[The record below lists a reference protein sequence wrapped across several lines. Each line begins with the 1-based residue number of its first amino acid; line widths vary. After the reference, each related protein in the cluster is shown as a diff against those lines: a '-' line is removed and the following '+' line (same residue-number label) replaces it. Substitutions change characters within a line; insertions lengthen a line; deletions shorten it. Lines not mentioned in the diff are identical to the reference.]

1 MGRLED
7 RSIAKKEKNSLAGLC
22 KVQKRFIPELFDFFE
37 ETKDPRN
44 PAYITYPNRVMLGQM
59 YFKGIAGLVSM
70 QGMTSCFN
78 DEQIAK
84 NLSRIC
90 GNKELDMLPHHVT
103 ENEYLERL
111 EPDET
116 QGILHRIAKQ
126 MIRRKTFC
134 DARFQKKWLVIIDGT
149 QLYSGGRQ
157 INDSCLETCHG
168 KGTGQESVVYHQN
181 VLEAKIYLGND
192 LVLSIMSEFI
202 ENSPERQEAW
212 KSLSPEKIK
221 QDCET
226 KAFYRLAAR
235 LKEAFP
241 KLPVLILAD
250 SLYATEPVMKIC
262 QKNGWDYLIR
272 YKNGSIPSIAEEYE
286 SLKKNRN
293 FGKWDISGKVGNAEF
308 INGIQYNDQP
318 VNVLRYSEKKKVEG
332 KDETTEFQWLASLKI
347 TRKNAEKLACTGRL
361 RWKIE
366 NQGFN
371 RQKND
376 VGDITHACSWNANAL
391 KNHYLITQ
399 ISDFVRQLYEY
410 FRLEKLGIK
419 RTQKNISSTLLS
431 DFATLLTGE
440 DIFSTQPQQMC
451 GL

>member
-7 RSIAKKEKNSLAGLC
+7 RIIAKKEKNSLVGLC
-22 KVQKRFIPELFDFFE
+22 KVQKKFIPELFGYFE
-37 ETKDPRN
+37 ETVDPRN
-44 PAYITYPNRVMLGQM
+44 PAYITYSNRVMLGQM

-78 DEQIAK
+78 DEKIAK

-111 EPDET
+111 DPNET
-116 QGILHRIAKQ
+116 QGILHRIARR

-134 DARFQKKWLVIIDGT
+134 DARFKKKWLVIIDGT

-157 INDSCLETCHG
+157 INGSCLETRHG
-168 KGTGQESVVYHQN
+168 KGTAQESVVYHQN
-181 VLEAKIYLGND
+181 VLEAKIYLGNN

-202 ENSPERQEAW
+202 ENSPEKKEEW
-212 KSLSPEKIK
+212 KGLSPEKIK

-226 KAFYRLAAR
+226 KAFYRLAVR

-241 KLPVLILAD
+241 KLPILILAD
-250 SLYATEPVMKIC
+250 SLYATEPVLKIC
-262 QKNGWDYLIR
+262 RENGWDYLIR
-272 YKNGSIPSIAEEYE
+272 FKNGSIPSIAEEVE
-286 SLKKNRN
+286 SLRKNED
-293 FGKWDISGKVGNAEF
+293 FGKWEISGQIQAAEF
-308 INGIQYNDQP
+308 INGIQYQDQT
-318 VNVLRYSEKKKVEG
+318 VNYLHYSEKKRVK
-332 KDETTEFQWLASLKI
+332 KADQTTEFQWLTSLSI
-347 TRKNAEKLACTGRL
+347 TRKNAEKMAGVGRR

-371 RQKND
+371 RQKNK

-419 RTQKNISSTLLS
+419 RTKKNISSTLLS
-431 DFATLLTGE
+431 DLGELLTGE
-440 DIFSTQPQQMC
+440 DIFNTQPQQIC